1 MIPFTGQPSKNPVQ
15 SKTEQSST
23 KTVKAPSLGD
33 ISFKKE
39 VKTLSSPTGTL
50 TSGLISVKEIMEKK
64 ESKESIE
71 NFENKPKTPFTLDDL
86 MIYWRKFAFKMKE
99 DGNDT
104 IYLAMKK
111 RDPKLAN
118 DFVII
123 HEVDNQ
129 VQIDY
134 IQTHITDLLDFLREN
149 LKNWGVSVK
158 FSITETEEENI
169 KFQTGKDKFAVLAR
183 KNPNLYTLQKLFN
196 LDIEY

>member
-1 MIPFTGQPSKNPVQ
+1 
-15 SKTEQSST
+15 
-23 KTVKAPSLGD
+23 
-33 ISFKKE
+33 
-39 VKTLSSPTGTL
+39 
-50 TSGLISVKEIMEKK
+50 
-64 ESKESIE
+64 
-71 NFENKPKTPFTLDDL
+71 

-111 RDPKLAN
+111 RDPKLAA

-134 IQTHITDLLDFLREN
+134 IQTHITDLIDYLREN
-149 LKNWGVSVK
+149 LNNWGISLQ
-158 FSITETEEENI
+158 FSITESEEENI
-169 KFQTGKDKFAVLAR
+169 KFQTGKDKFTALAR
-183 KNPNLYTLQKLFN
+183 KNPNLHTLQKLFN